1 MGRLFGTDGVRGVAN
16 RDLTP
21 ELAFQLGR
29 AAAHVLLKGNGRM
42 LVGRDTRLSGTMLE
56 AALVAGI
63 ASTGVDVELLGIIP
77 TPAVACLTAQT
88 ARRGN
93 AAGAMISASHNPIAD
108 NGIKFFNPEGYKLPD
123 ETEEEI
129 EACLEETA
137 AAKIAR
143 PTGTGVGR
151 AFSVNRAE
159 EEYLD
164 FLSRTVKERFDGL
177 TVVVDCAYGATYRVA
192 PRILE
197 ALGARVHTLHAED
210 DGSRINVDCGSTNP
224 EKLRQ
229 AVLEKGAQVGLAHD
243 GDGDRVIAVDEKGEV
258 VDGDAIMTVC
268 GLQMLAE
275 GWLSRRTI
283 AATVYSNLGL
293 TETFREAGGDVLVTA
308 NGDRW
313 VLAAMRENGLN
324 LGGEQSGHIIFLD
337 HNTTG
342 DGVLT
347 ALQLL
352 SVLVRTGQPLSQLVG
367 RLKRFPQLLQNVRV
381 ARKEGWEENAAIREA
396 IAKAKERLGQSGR
409 IFVRASGTEPLIRV
423 MVEGPDRELLAALLA
438 EVTGVIARELA

>member
-1 MGRLFGTDGVRGVAN
+1 MGRFFGTDGVRGVAN

-21 ELAFQLGR
+21 ELVFQLGR

-63 ASTGVDVELLGIIP
+63 TATGVDVELLGVIP
-77 TPAVACLTAQT
+77 TPAVAYLTGQGEKT
-88 ARRGN
+88 
-93 AAGAMISASHNPIAD
+93 AGAMISASHNPIAD
-108 NGIKFFNPEGYKLPD
+108 NGIKFFDCEGYKLSD
-123 ETEEEI
+123 ETEAEI
-129 EACLEETA
+129 EACLEEEA
-137 AAKIAR
+137 AAQIPR
-143 PTGTGVGR
+143 PDGTGVGR
-151 AFSVNRAE
+151 VFAVSRAE
-159 EEYLD
+159 DEYLD

-177 TVVVDCAYGATYRVA
+177 TGVVDCAYGATYRVA

-197 ALGARVHTLHAED
+197 ALGARVYALHAED
-210 DGSRINVDCGSTNP
+210 VGSRINVDCGSTNP
-224 EKLRQ
+224 EKLRR

-275 GWLSRRTI
+275 GRLSRRTI

-293 TETFREAGGDVLVTA
+293 TETFKAAGGDVLITG

-352 SVLVRTGQPLSQLVG
+352 AVLVRTGQPLSQLAG
-367 RLKRFPQLLQNVRV
+367 RLKRFPQLLENVRV
-381 ARKEGWEENAAIREA
+381 ARKEGWEENGAIQEA
-396 IAKAKERLGQSGR
+396 IARAKERLGETGR

-423 MVEGPDRELLAALLA
+423 MVEGPDRDLLASLLA
-438 EVTGVIARELA
+438 EVTGVINRELA